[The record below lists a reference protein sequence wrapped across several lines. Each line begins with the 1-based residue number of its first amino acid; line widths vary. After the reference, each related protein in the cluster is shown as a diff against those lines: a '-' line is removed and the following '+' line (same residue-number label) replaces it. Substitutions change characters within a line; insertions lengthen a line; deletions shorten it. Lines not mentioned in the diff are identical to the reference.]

1 MSYCFNPNCSQP
13 VNNIQNQI
21 CEACG
26 ARLLLRDRY
35 QILRFIGKGG
45 FGNTF
50 LAADVSH
57 FQPFLCVIK
66 QLNAKRQNSSM
77 GQKLFEREAKILG
90 AIGDNCHIPQ
100 LIDYFEEQQQ
110 FYLVQ
115 NYIYGQNLQQEV
127 TKQGV
132 LNESQTKQAL
142 QELLLILQQVHSHNI
157 IHRDVK
163 PSNIIRRRKDGKL
176 ILIDFGMVEEQTN
189 DFKTNNLAQMA
200 LSEYSVGTRGY
211 APPEQLAMR
220 PVYASDIYSLGVT
233 AIYLMKGKKPTD
245 IGINPMTGEV
255 MWLKDLDI
263 SDSFGNILLKMLDV
277 SVKSRYQSAE
287 EVLQA
292 LSQDRFVD

>member
-57 FQPFLCVIK
+57 LQPSLCVIK

-100 LIDYFEEQQQ
+100 LIDYFEEKQQ

-176 ILIDFGMVEEQTN
+176 ILIDFGMVEEQTT
-189 DFKTNNLAQMA
+189 DFTTNNLAQMA

-211 APPEQLAMR
+211 APPEQLALR

-277 SVKSRYQSAE
+277 SVEKRYQTTE

>member
-1 MSYCFNPNCSQP
+1 MSYCFNPNCSKP
-13 VNNIQNQI
+13 VNNISNLI

-26 ARLLLRDRY
+26 AKLLLRDRY
-35 QILRFIGKGG
+35 QILRFIGQGG
-45 FGNTF
+45 FGKTF

-57 FQPFLCVIK
+57 LHPSLCVIK

-77 GQKLFEREAKILG
+77 GRKLFQREARILG

-115 NYIYGQNLQQEV
+115 DYIYGQNLQQEV

-132 LNESQTKQAL
+132 LDETQTKQVL
-142 QELLLILQQVHSHNI
+142 EELLLILQQVHSHNI

-163 PSNIIRRRKDGKL
+163 PSNIIRRQKDGKL
-176 ILIDFGMVEEQTN
+176 ILIDFGMVEEKN
-189 DFKTNNLAQMA
+189 SDFTSKNLAEIA

-211 APPEQLAMR
+211 APPEQLALR

-233 AIYLMKGKKPTD
+233 AIYLMQGKTPAN
-245 IGINPMTGEV
+245 IGLNPMTGEV
-255 MWLKDLDI
+255 MWLKDLEI
-263 SDSFGNILLKMLDV
+263 RDSFAKILLKMLNI
-277 SVKSRYQSAE
+277 SVEHRYQSAE
-287 EVLQA
+287 EVLHALGQA
-292 LSQDRFVD
+292 Q

>member
-57 FQPFLCVIK
+57 LHPSLCVIK

-132 LNESQTKQAL
+132 LNETQTKQAL
-142 QELLLILQQVHSHNI
+142 HELLLILQQIHSHNI

-163 PSNIIRRRKDGKL
+163 PSNIIRRRKDGRL
-176 ILIDFGMVEEQTN
+176 ILIDFGMVEEQVS
-189 DFKTNNLAQMA
+189 DFTINNPAQIA
-200 LSEYSVGTRGY
+200 ASEYSVGTRGF

-233 AIYLMKGKKPTD
+233 AIYLMKGKKPAN

-263 SDSFGNILLKMLDV
+263 SDSFGKILLKMLDV
-277 SVKSRYQSAE
+277 SVNNRYQSAD

>member
-1 MSYCFNPNCSQP
+1 MSYCFNPDCSKP
-13 VNNIQNQI
+13 VNNIQNLI

-26 ARLLLRDRY
+26 AKLLLGDRY

-57 FQPFLCVIK
+57 LQPSLCVIK

-77 GQKLFEREAKILG
+77 GRKLFEREAKILRQ
-90 AIGDNCHIPQ
+90 IGDNCHIPQ
-100 LIDYFEEQQQ
+100 LIDYFEEQEQ

-115 NYIYGQNLQQEV
+115 DYIYGQNLQQEV

-132 LNESQTKQAL
+132 LNETQTKQAL
-142 QELLLILQQVHSHNI
+142 QELLLILQQVHSQNI

-176 ILIDFGMVEEQTN
+176 MLIDFGMVEEQAS
-189 DFKTNNLAQMA
+189 DFTSKNLAGIA
-200 LSEYSVGTRGY
+200 VSEYSVGTRGY
-211 APPEQLAMR
+211 APPEQLALR

-233 AIYLMKGKKPTD
+233 AIYLMKGKKPAN

-263 SDSFGNILLKMLDV
+263 SDSFGNILLKMLEV
-277 SVKSRYQSAE
+277 SVKNRYQSAE
-287 EVLQA
+287 KVLQA
-292 LSQDRFVD
+292 LSIVNYSF

>member
-57 FQPFLCVIK
+57 LQPSLCVIK

-115 NYIYGQNLQQEV
+115 DYIYGQNLQQ
-127 TKQGV
+127 
-132 LNESQTKQAL
+132 
-142 QELLLILQQVHSHNI
+142 
-157 IHRDVK
+157 
-163 PSNIIRRRKDGKL
+163 
-176 ILIDFGMVEEQTN
+176 
-189 DFKTNNLAQMA
+189 
-200 LSEYSVGTRGY
+200 
-211 APPEQLAMR
+211 
-220 PVYASDIYSLGVT
+220 
-233 AIYLMKGKKPTD
+233 
-245 IGINPMTGEV
+245 
-255 MWLKDLDI
+255 
-263 SDSFGNILLKMLDV
+263 
-277 SVKSRYQSAE
+277 
-287 EVLQA
+287 
-292 LSQDRFVD
+292 